1 MRLAKLGDG
10 RRVLGFKSMT
20 PHPQLQQD
28 MENKCTQ
35 NAYPVQGQTII
46 AHFSFFFFWNSKGG
60 LIAPLLIRFEF
71 KFAIH

>member
-28 MENKCTQ
+28 MEAHKMLTQ
-35 NAYPVQGQTII
+35 FRDKLLLHT
-46 AHFSFFFFWNSKGG
+46 FLFFFWNSKGG
-60 LIAPLLIRFEF
+60 VDSALAHLI
-71 KFAIH
+71 

>member
-28 MENKCTQ
+28 IENKCTQ
-35 NAYPVQGQTII
+35 NAYPVQGQNII
-46 AHFSFFFFWNSKGG
+46 AHSFFFGTQGG
-60 LIAPLLIRFEF
+60 VDSALAHLI
-71 KFAIH
+71 